1 MEPHA
6 GPARRVIDGR
16 AVTIEIDA
24 DLCVA
29 IYDAQIGAGRLVRR
43 DLLES
48 AVAAPFAG
56 FGGCEAYPTLIEKAA
71 RLAYGIAEAQAYED
85 GNKRLA
91 WLSTVVFLEINDVVV
106 EAEQDE
112 AAYVI
117 RAVGTRDERDEPL
130 LSLAGLTEWFVRCSR
145 ERSRKP

>member
-1 MEPHA
+1 
-6 GPARRVIDGR
+6 VIDGR

-106 EAEQDE
+106 EAEHRTRPLTLFVQWE
-112 AAYVI
+112 RVTRGMSRFSVLPGSQSGSFAVAANV
-117 RAVGTRDERDEPL
+117 AASRD
-130 LSLAGLTEWFVRCSR
+130 S
-145 ERSRKP
+145 

>member
-71 RLAYGIAEAQAYED
+71 RLAYGIAEAQPVMCQA
-85 GNKRLA
+85 GNL
-91 WLSTVVFLEINDVVV
+91 
-106 EAEQDE
+106 
-112 AAYVI
+112 
-117 RAVGTRDERDEPL
+117 
-130 LSLAGLTEWFVRCSR
+130 VRCGDCTQVTPSWAAAGTYCLPYLDKVCQR
-145 ERSRKP
+145 ILPR

>member
-1 MEPHA
+1 M
-6 GPARRVIDGR
+6 IDGR
-16 AVTIEIDA
+16 PMTIEIDA

-29 IYDAQIGAGRLVRR
+29 IYDAQIGVGRLVRR

-56 FGGCEAYPTLIEKAA
+56 FGGYEAYPTLIEKAA

-91 WLSTVVFLEINDVVV
+91 WLSTIVFLELNDVVV

-117 RAVGTRDERDEPL
+117 RAVGMRDENYEPL
-130 LSLAGLTEWFVRCSR
+130 LNLAGLTDWFVRCSR

>member
-1 MEPHA
+1 MK
-6 GPARRVIDGR
+6 
-16 AVTIEIDA
+16 T
-24 DLCVA
+24 A
-29 IYDAQIGAGRLVRR
+29 I
-43 DLLES
+43 S
-48 AVAAPFAG
+48 
-56 FGGCEAYPTLIEKAA
+56 
-71 RLAYGIAEAQAYED
+71 
-85 GNKRLA
+85 A

-106 EAEQDE
+106 EAEQGE